1 MSDALILQQ
10 HEFVSVLTFNNP
22 PAHTWTPESL
32 QQLQDI
38 VEALNADT
46 DNRALIVTGAG
57 EKFFSAG
64 ADLQRFHHRDV
75 AQATDFSTAF
85 GQAFEAL
92 SSYRGVSV
100 AAINGYAMGG
110 GLEVA
115 LACDVRVAEQ
125 HAQLALPECSVGL
138 LPCGLGTQQLA
149 WLVGEQWAKRMV
161 LLGERLS
168 AQQALNI
175 GLVSEIVEP
184 GSALA
189 HCLEMLQP
197 IQKQSP
203 TAVGACKELIMAA
216 REQPLS
222 AGYTLE
228 RQRFIELW
236 QDDNQFEG
244 VSAFLEKR
252 PAQWHGKTER

>member
-1 MSDALILQQ
+1 
-10 HEFVSVLTFNNP
+10 
-22 PAHTWTPESL
+22 
-32 QQLQDI
+32 
-38 VEALNADT
+38 
-46 DNRALIVTGAG
+46 
-57 EKFFSAG
+57 
-64 ADLQRFHHRDV
+64 
-75 AQATDFSTAF
+75 
-85 GQAFEAL
+85 
-92 SSYRGVSV
+92 
-100 AAINGYAMGG
+100 
-110 GLEVA
+110 
-115 LACDVRVAEQ
+115 
-125 HAQLALPECSVGL
+125 
-138 LPCGLGTQQLA
+138 
-149 WLVGEQWAKRMV
+149 MV

-203 TAVGACKELIMAA
+203 TAVAACKELIMAA

-222 AGYTLE
+222 AGYALE

-252 PAQWHGKTER
+252 PAQWYDKTEG

>member
-1 MSDALILQQ
+1 MSDALILE
-10 HEFVSVLTFNNP
+10 HRDYVSVLTFNNP

-32 QQLQDI
+32 QLLQKI
-38 VEALNADT
+38 VAELNANSS
-46 DNRALIVTGAG
+46 NRALVLTGAG
-57 EKFFSAG
+57 DKFFSAG

-85 GQAFEAL
+85 GAAFQVL
-92 SSYRGVSV
+92 SAYQGVSI
-100 AAINGYAMGG
+100 AAINGYAMGRG
-110 GLEVA
+110 SEAA
-115 LACDVRVAEQ
+115 LARHVRISEQ
-125 HAQLALPECSVGL
+125 HAQIALPERAVGL

-168 AQQALNI
+168 PEQALTI
-175 GLVSEIVEP
+175 GLVSEVVPSGE
-184 GSALA
+184 ALQ
-189 HCLEMLQP
+189 HCLKLVEP

-203 TAVGACKELIMAA
+203 SAVDYCKELIMAA

-222 AGYTLE
+222 AGYALE

-244 VSAFLEKR
+244 VTAFLEKR
-252 PAQWHGKTER
+252 PAQWRAKTKG